1 MYLGSTSKT
10 GTGRSGIIATDHF
23 QAPFNIGIAA
33 KVSGTATFSVE
44 YSMDAPED
52 VATATWFAAT
62 GFSSISANTGGA
74 LTVPCRMICI
84 NVASGA
90 GTVTIDAIQAGP
102 V

>member
-1 MYLGSTSKT
+1 MFLGSVSQT
-10 GTGRSGIIATDHF
+10 GAGRSAIIATDHF

-33 KVSGTATFSVE
+33 KLSGAATFSVE
-44 YSMDAPED
+44 YSMDAPEN

-62 GFSSISANTGGA
+62 GFSGVSANTGGA
-74 LTVPCRMICI
+74 LVIPCRMICI